1 MAGSD
6 SIDRNFFFSFCQ
18 RIEICHISSDTCSGK
33 YLLYR
38 VIVFWLSDERK
49 KFRTFVVLIFLKNSQ
64 SGLIK
69 GNENSF
75 LVFLN
80 GLGCNIFNRSV
91 YDIRLSESHKVA
103 HSTSYAALKYKYV
116 SLAVKVR
123 SITKIAV
130 VDCVQFFLINIGV
143 PYFSVGVTRE
153 C

>member
-1 MAGSD
+1 MPSACSDIDATMFGS
-6 SIDRNFFFSFCQ
+6 S
-18 RIEICHISSDTCSGK
+18 TCSGK
-33 YLLYR
+33 YLLYS

-49 KFRTFVVLIFLKNSQ
+49 KFRTFVVLVFLKNCQ

-69 GNENSF
+69 GNKNSF

-123 SITKIAV
+123 GITKITV
-130 VDCVQFFLINIGV
+130 VDSVQFFLINIGV
-143 PYFSVGVTRE
+143 PYFSFGVTRE
-153 C
+153 G